1 MKKIELLAPAGNLER
16 LKVALAYGAD
26 AVYIGGQKY
35 SLRARASNF
44 TIRDIQEAVQE
55 AKKYNSK
62 IYVTCNI
69 VAHNSDLQDTND
81 FISYLKDLDKSGVTG
96 VIVSDLGLIDLAKK
110 ANTNL
115 EIHISTQLS
124 TMNSEAI
131 NLLKNKGACRVV
143 LARECNLK
151 DIKKIAK
158 KSPVELEVFIHG
170 GMCMSISGK
179 CVLSNYMT
187 GRDAN
192 RGGCAQSCRWFY
204 NLYNDKKEKVSN
216 NLFTFSSKDLQAIKF
231 IKKLIKYN
239 IASLKIE
246 GRMKSEYYLAT
257 IIGQYR
263 QLIDSIYENKKVIN
277 YKKYIKELSKAE
289 SRPTSHGFFKGKI
302 TNNEQIFDKTA
313 EIPLQD
319 FVARVLDYDKENHIV
334 KIEQRNNFT
343 INKPFEVLTPN
354 GIFSLEIK
362 EMWNGDNEKVE
373 IAKHAKEILYFKSDI
388 EFSEFDMFRQN
399 KNSN

>member
-1 MKKIELLAPAGNLER
+1 MNKIELLAPAGNLER
-16 LKVALAYGAD
+16 LKVAFAYGAD

-44 TIRDIQEAVQE
+44 SIEDIKEAVKI
-55 AKKYNSK
+55 AKKYSKK

-69 VAHNSDLQDTND
+69 VAHNSDLADTND
-81 FISYLKDLDKSGVTG
+81 FKNYIKELDNAGVTG
-96 VIVSDLGLIDLAKK
+96 IIISDLGLIDLANEAK
-110 ANTNL
+110 TNL

-131 NLLKNKGACRVV
+131 KLLQSKGASRVV
-143 LARECNLK
+143 LARECSLK
-151 DIKKIAK
+151 DIKKISK
-158 KSPVELEVFIHG
+158 VSPVELEVFIHG
-170 GMCMSISGK
+170 GMCMSVSGK

-204 NLYNDKKEKVSN
+204 NLYDSSKNKVSD
-216 NLFTFSSKDLQAIKF
+216 NLFTFSSKDLQAIKQ

-257 IIGQYR
+257 IINQYR
-263 QLIDSIYENKKVIN
+263 KLIDDIYSNKKLN
-277 YKKYIKELSKAE
+277 YNNYLKEMSKAE
-289 SRPTSHGFFKGKI
+289 SRPASTGFFKGKI
-302 TNNEQIFDKTA
+302 TCNEQIFDKTA

-319 FVARVLDYDKENHIV
+319 FVARVLSYDEQNKTV

-343 INKPFEVLTPN
+343 INKPFEILTPN
-354 GIFSLEIK
+354 GTFKLEIK
-362 EMWNGDNEKVE
+362 EMWNDNNEKVE
-373 IAKHAKEILYFKSDI
+373 TARHAKEILYFKSDI
-388 EFSEFDMFRQN
+388 AFTEFDMFRQN
-399 KNSN
+399 KTQD

>member
-1 MKKIELLAPAGNLER
+1 MNKIELLAPAGNIER
-16 LKVALAYGAD
+16 LKVAFAYGAD

-44 TIRDIQEAVQE
+44 TIDNIKEAVKV
-55 AKKYNSK
+55 AKSYNGK

-69 VAHNSDLQDTND
+69 VAHNSDLVDPKD
-81 FISYLKDLDKSGVTG
+81 FQNYVKELDKAGVSAI
-96 VIVSDLGLIDLAKK
+96 IVSDVGLIDLANEVKK
-110 ANTNL
+110 NI
-115 EIHISTQLS
+115 EIHVSTQIS

-131 NLLKNKGACRVV
+131 NLLKEKGVTRVV
-143 LARECNLK
+143 LARECSMN
-151 DIKKIAK
+151 DIKKISK

-204 NLYNDKKEKVSN
+204 NLYDENKNKVSDH
-216 NLFTFSSKDLQAIKF
+216 LFTFSSKDLQSLKQIKQ
-231 IKKLIKYN
+231 LIKHN
-239 IASLKIE
+239 VSSLKIE

-257 IIGQYR
+257 IISQYR
-263 QLIDSIYENKKVIN
+263 RLIDDIYNKKKTNYQEYIN
-277 YKKYIKELSKAE
+277 ETLKAE

-302 TNNEQIFDKTA
+302 TTKEQIFDRTA

-319 FVARVLDYDKENHIV
+319 FVARVLDYDPKTKTV

-343 INKPFEVLTPN
+343 VNKPFEVLSPKGTFTLS
-354 GIFSLEIK
+354 ID
-362 EMWNGDNEKVE
+362 EMWDEQNEKVE
-373 IAKHAKEILYFKSDI
+373 IAKHAKQVLYFKSDI
-388 EFSEFDMFRQN
+388 KFSEFDMFRQS
-399 KNSN
+399 KN

>member
-1 MKKIELLAPAGNLER
+1 MKRIELLAPAGNLER
-16 LKVALAYGAD
+16 LKVALAYGAN

-44 TIRDIQEAVQE
+44 TIQDIKEGVLIAN
-55 AKKYNSK
+55 KYNAK
-62 IYVTCNI
+62 VYVTCNI
-69 VAHNSDLQDTND
+69 IAHSNDLLNPDD
-81 FISYLKDLDKSGVTG
+81 FINYLKELDNAGVTG
-96 VIVSDLGLIDLAKK
+96 IIVSDLGLIDLANK

-124 TMNSEAI
+124 TMNSETI
-131 NLLKNKGACRVV
+131 DLLTKKGVKRVV
-143 LARECNLK
+143 LARECSLK
-151 DIKKIAK
+151 DIKNISKTA
-158 KSPVELEVFIHG
+158 PVELEVFIHG

-204 NLYNDKKEKVSN
+204 NLYDSNKNKVSD
-216 NLFTFSSKDLQAIKF
+216 NLFTFSSKDLRAIKQ

-239 IASLKIE
+239 VASLKIE
-246 GRMKSEYYLAT
+246 GRMKSEYYLAS
-257 IIGQYR
+257 IISQYR
-263 QLIDSIYENKKVIN
+263 KLIDTIYENKKVN
-277 YKKYIKELSKAE
+277 YNYFVNEMSKAE
-289 SRPTSHGFFKGKI
+289 SRPASCGFFKGKI
-302 TNNEQIFDKTA
+302 TVNEQIFDKTA

-319 FVARVLDYDKENHIV
+319 FVARVISYDKTTKTV

-354 GIFSLEIK
+354 GTFKLEIQ
-362 EMWNGDNEKVE
+362 EMWNEENEKVE
-373 IAKHAKEILYFKSDI
+373 TAKHAKEILYFKSDI
-388 EFSEFDMFRQN
+388 EFSEFDMFRQQ
-399 KNSN
+399 K

>member
-44 TIRDIQEAVQE
+44 SIDDIKKAVNI
-55 AKKYNSK
+55 AKIYKAK

-69 VAHNSDLQDTND
+69 IAHNSDLVDTND
-81 FISYLKDLDKSGVTG
+81 FKDYVKELENIGVTG
-96 VIVSDLGLIDLAKK
+96 IIVSDLGLIDLANQVKK
-110 ANTNL
+110 NL

-124 TMNSEAI
+124 TMNSETI
-131 NLLKNKGACRVV
+131 ELLQTKGASRVV
-143 LARECNLK
+143 LARECSLK
-151 DIKKIAK
+151 DIKSISK
-158 KSPVELEVFIHG
+158 KSPLELEVFIHG

-204 NLYNDKKEKVSN
+204 NLYDENKNKISN

-239 IASLKIE
+239 VASLKIE
-246 GRMKSEYYLAT
+246 GRMKSEYYLAS
-257 IIGQYR
+257 IISQYR
-263 QLIDSIYENKKVIN
+263 KIIDQVYSKKPLKYED
-277 YKKYIKELSKAE
+277 YIKEMAKAE
-289 SRPTSHGFFKGKI
+289 SRPASSGFFKGKI
-302 TNNEQIFDKTA
+302 TTNQQIFDKTA

-319 FVARVLDYDKENHIV
+319 FVARVISYNKETKV
-334 KIEQRNNFT
+334 VTIEQRNNFT
-343 INKPFEVLTPN
+343 INKPFEVLSPN
-354 GIFSLEIK
+354 GTFYLEIN
-362 EMWNGDNEKVE
+362 ELFDENGDKIEV
-373 IAKHAKEILYFKSDI
+373 AKHAKQVLYFKSDI
-388 EFSEFDMFRQN
+388 EFNEFCMFRQN
-399 KNSN
+399 K

>member
-16 LKVALAYGAD
+16 LKVAFAYGAD

-44 TIRDIQEAVQE
+44 TIKDIEEAVKI
-55 AKKYNSK
+55 AKNYNGK

-69 VAHNSDLQDTND
+69 IAHNEDLTDLQD
-81 FISYLKDLDKSGVTG
+81 LKDYLNDLEKAGVTG
-96 VIVSDLGLIDLAKK
+96 VIASDLAIIDTVRE
-110 ANTNL
+110 NNPNL
-115 EIHISTQLS
+115 ELHISTQLS

-131 NLLKNKGACRVV
+131 NLLKDKGTCRVV
-143 LARECNLK
+143 LARECSLK
-151 DIKKIAK
+151 DIKEISK

-204 NLYNDKKEKVSN
+204 NLYDSSKNQVSDK
-216 NLFTFSSKDLQAIKF
+216 LFTFSAKDLQSIKY

-239 IASLKIE
+239 VSSLKIE

-257 IIGQYR
+257 IISQYR
-263 QLIDSIYENKKVIN
+263 KLIDDIYNKKILN
-277 YKKYIKELSKAE
+277 YKKYIKETLKAE
-289 SRPTSHGFFKGKI
+289 SRPTSSGFFKGKV
-302 TNNEQIFDKTA
+302 TKHEQIFDKTA

-319 FVARVLDYDKENHIV
+319 FVARVLDYNKETKIV
-334 KIEQRNNFT
+334 TIEQRNNFT
-343 INKPFEVLTPN
+343 TNKPFEVLTPN
-354 GIFSLEIK
+354 GTFKLEIK
-362 EMWNGDNEKVE
+362 ELFNENNEKVE
-373 IAKHAKEILYFKSDI
+373 IARHAKEILYFKSDI
-388 EFSEFDMFRQN
+388 EFTNFDMFRQI
-399 KNSN
+399 KA

>member
-1 MKKIELLAPAGNLER
+1 MNKIELLAPAGNIER
-16 LKVALAYGAD
+16 LKVAFAYGAD

-44 TIRDIQEAVQE
+44 TIDNIKEAVKV
-55 AKKYNSK
+55 AKSYNGK

-69 VAHNSDLQDTND
+69 VAHNSDLVDPKD
-81 FISYLKDLDKSGVTG
+81 FQNYVKELDKAGVSAI
-96 VIVSDLGLIDLAKK
+96 IVSDVGLIDLANEVKK
-110 ANTNL
+110 NI
-115 EIHISTQLS
+115 EIHVSTQIS

-131 NLLKNKGACRVV
+131 NLLKEKGVTRVV
-143 LARECNLK
+143 LARECSMN
-151 DIKKIAK
+151 DIKKISK

-204 NLYNDKKEKVSN
+204 NLYDENKNKISDH
-216 NLFTFSSKDLQAIKF
+216 LFTFSSKDLQSLKQIKQ
-231 IKKLIKYN
+231 LIKHN
-239 IASLKIE
+239 VSSLKIE

-257 IIGQYR
+257 IISQYR
-263 QLIDSIYENKKVIN
+263 RLIDDIYNKKKTN
-277 YKKYIKELSKAE
+277 YQKYINETLKAE

-302 TNNEQIFDKTA
+302 TTKEQIFDRTA

-319 FVARVLDYDKENHIV
+319 FVARVLDYDPKTKTV

-343 INKPFEVLTPN
+343 VNKPFEVLSPKGTFTLS
-354 GIFSLEIK
+354 ID
-362 EMWNGDNEKVE
+362 EMWDEQNEKVE
-373 IAKHAKEILYFKSDI
+373 IAKHAKQVLYFKSDI
-388 EFSEFDMFRQN
+388 KFSEFDMFRQS
-399 KNSN
+399 KN

>member
-1 MKKIELLAPAGNLER
+1 MKQIELLAPAGNLER
-16 LKVALAYGAD
+16 LKVAFAYGAD
-26 AVYIGGQKY
+26 AVYLGGQKY

-44 TIRDIQEAVQE
+44 TMEDIKEAVKI
-55 AKKYNSK
+55 ANIYKKK

-69 VAHNSDLQDTND
+69 VAHNSDLTEPTD
-81 FISYLKDLDKSGVTG
+81 FQNYIKELEDAGVTG
-96 VIVSDLGLIDLAKK
+96 IIVSDLGLIDLANQVKSK
-110 ANTNL
+110 L

-131 NLLKNKGACRVV
+131 KLLESKGITRVV
-143 LARECNLK
+143 LARECSLK
-151 DIKKIAK
+151 DIKDISK
-158 KSPVELEVFIHG
+158 KSNIELEVFIHG

-187 GRDAN
+187 NRDAN

-204 NLYNDKKEKVSN
+204 NLYDKNKNKISDT
-216 NLFTFSSKDLQAIKF
+216 LFTFSSKDLQAVKQ

-239 IASLKIE
+239 VASLKIE

-257 IIGQYR
+257 IISQYR
-263 QLIDSIYENKKVIN
+263 KLIDDIYSKKTN
-277 YKKYIKELSKAE
+277 TYASYIKEMLKAE
-289 SRPTSHGFFKGKI
+289 SRPTSHGFFKNKI
-302 TNNEQIFDKTA
+302 TTNQQIFDKTA

-319 FVARVLDYDKENHIV
+319 FVARVLEYDSENKIV

-354 GIFSLEIK
+354 GIFNLTIDK
-362 EMWNGDNEKVE
+362 LWNEKGEEVE
-373 IAKHAKEILYFKSDI
+373 IAKHAKQILFFKSNKP
-388 EFSEFDMFRQN
+388 FTEFDMFRQIKN
-399 KNSN
+399 K

>member
-16 LKVALAYGAD
+16 LKVAFAYGAD

-44 TIRDIQEAVQE
+44 SISDIKEAVKV
-55 AKKYNSK
+55 AKEYNKK

-69 VAHNSDLQDTND
+69 VAHHSDLINSND
-81 FISYLKDLDKSGVTG
+81 FKNYIKELDNAGVNG
-96 VIVSDLGLIDLAKK
+96 VIISDLGLVDLANESK
-110 ANTNL
+110 TNL

-131 NLLKNKGACRVV
+131 KLLTNKGISRVV
-143 LARECNLK
+143 LARECSLK
-151 DIKKIAK
+151 DIKKISK
-158 KSPVELEVFIHG
+158 VSPVELEVFIHG

-204 NLYNDKKEKVSN
+204 NLYDSNKNKIND
-216 NLFTFSSKDLQAIKF
+216 NLFTFSSKDLRAIKQ

-239 IASLKIE
+239 VASLKIE

-257 IIGQYR
+257 IISQYR
-263 QLIDSIYENKKVIN
+263 KLIDDIYGNKKLN
-277 YKKYIKELSKAE
+277 YNSYIQEMSKAE
-289 SRPTSHGFFKGKI
+289 SRPASCGFFKGKI
-302 TNNEQIFDKTA
+302 TTNEQIFDKTA

-319 FVARVLDYDKENHIV
+319 FVARVLSYDPLEKIV

-343 INKPFEVLTPN
+343 ITKPFEVLTPK
-354 GIFSLEIK
+354 GTFKLEIK
-362 EMWNGDNEKVE
+362 DMWNENNEKVE

-388 EFSEFDMFRQN
+388 EFSEFDMFRQT
-399 KNSN
+399 K

>member
-16 LKVALAYGAD
+16 LKVAFAYGAD
-26 AVYIGGQKY
+26 AVYLGGQKY

-44 TIRDIQEAVQE
+44 TLDNIKEAV
-55 AKKYNSK
+55 KISKSYNGK

-69 VAHNSDLQDTND
+69 VAHNSDLLDTKD
-81 FISYLKDLDKSGVTG
+81 FQNYVKELDKAGVSAI
-96 VIVSDLGLIDLAKK
+96 IVSDVGLIDLANEVKK
-110 ANTNL
+110 NI
-115 EIHISTQLS
+115 EIHVSTQIS

-131 NLLKNKGACRVV
+131 KLLKEKGVTRVV
-143 LARECNLK
+143 LARECSMN
-151 DIKKIAK
+151 DIKKISK

-204 NLYNDKKEKVSN
+204 NLYDENMNKVSDH
-216 NLFTFSSKDLQAIKF
+216 LFTFSSKDLQTIKHV
-231 IKKLIKYN
+231 KQLIKHN
-239 IASLKIE
+239 VSSLKIE

-257 IIGQYR
+257 IISQYR
-263 QLIDSIYENKKVIN
+263 RVIDDIYNKKKTNYQSYIN
-277 YKKYIKELSKAE
+277 ETLKAE

-302 TNNEQIFDKTA
+302 TPEEQIFDRTA

-319 FVARVLDYDKENHIV
+319 FVARVLEYNPETKIV

-343 INKPFEVLTPN
+343 INKPFEVLSPKGTFTLS
-354 GIFSLEIK
+354 IS
-362 EMWNGDNEKVE
+362 EMWDEKEEKVE
-373 IAKHAKEILYFKSDI
+373 VAKHAKQVLYFKSDI
-388 EFSEFDMFRQN
+388 EFSEFDMFRQS
-399 KNSN
+399 KN

>member
-16 LKVALAYGAD
+16 LRVALAYGAN

-44 TIRDIQEAVQE
+44 TIDDIKEAVNIS
-55 AKKYNSK
+55 KKYNAK

-69 VAHNSDLQDTND
+69 VAHNSDLTDPND
-81 FISYLKDLDKSGVTG
+81 FKNYLKDLDAAGATG
-96 VIVSDLGLIDLAKK
+96 VIISDLGLLDLAKE

-115 EIHISTQLS
+115 ELHISTQLS

-131 NLLKNKGACRVV
+131 DLLKEKGVTRVV
-143 LARECNLK
+143 LARECSLN
-151 DIKKIAK
+151 DIKKISK
-158 KSPVELEVFIHG
+158 KSPLELEVFIHG

-204 NLYNDKKEKVSN
+204 NLYDDRKNKVSDH
-216 NLFTFSSKDLQAIKF
+216 LFTFSSKDLQTLKF
-231 IKKLIKYN
+231 VKKLIKYN
-239 IASLKIE
+239 VASLKIE

-257 IIGQYR
+257 IISQYR
-263 QLIDSIYENKKVIN
+263 KVIDSIYNSKPIKYKEIIN
-277 YKKYIKELSKAE
+277 ESLKAE
-289 SRPTSHGFFKGKI
+289 SRPASHGFYKGRI
-302 TNNEQIFDKTA
+302 TTKEQIFDKTA

-319 FVARVLDYDKENHIV
+319 FVARVLDYDKETKIV
-334 KIEQRNNFT
+334 TIEQRNNFT
-343 INKPFEVLTPN
+343 VNKPFEVLSPN
-354 GIFSLEIK
+354 GTFPLTID
-362 EMWNGDNEKVE
+362 EMWNKDNEKVE
-373 IAKHAKEILYFKSDI
+373 VARHAKEILYFKSDI
-388 EFSEFDMFRQN
+388 DFSEFDMFRQS
-399 KNSN
+399 K

>member
-16 LKVALAYGAD
+16 LKVALAYGAN

-44 TIRDIQEAVQE
+44 TVDDIKEAVNI
-55 AKKYNSK
+55 AKQYNAK

-69 VAHNSDLQDTND
+69 VAHNSDLFDPND
-81 FISYLKDLDKSGVTG
+81 FKNYLKDLDNARVTG
-96 VIVSDLGLIDLAKK
+96 VIISDLGLLDLAKE

-115 EIHISTQLS
+115 ELHISTQLS

-131 NLLKNKGACRVV
+131 DLLKDKGVTRVV
-143 LARECNLK
+143 LARECSLK
-151 DIKKIAK
+151 DIKNISK

-204 NLYNDKKEKVSN
+204 NLYDEKKNKVSN
-216 NLFTFSSKDLQAIKF
+216 NLFTFSSKDLQTLKYV
-231 IKKLIKYN
+231 KKLIKYN
-239 IASLKIE
+239 VASLKIE

-257 IIGQYR
+257 IISQYR
-263 QLIDSIYENKKVIN
+263 KVIDSIYNSKPIKYKEIIN
-277 YKKYIKELSKAE
+277 ESLKAE
-289 SRPTSHGFFKGKI
+289 SRPASHGFYKGKI
-302 TNNEQIFDKTA
+302 TTKEQIFDKTA

-319 FVARVLDYDKENHIV
+319 FVARVLNYDKETKTV
-334 KIEQRNNFT
+334 TIEQRNNFT
-343 INKPFEVLTPN
+343 TKKPFEVLSPKGTFPLT
-354 GIFSLEIK
+354 IDK
-362 EMWNGDNEKVE
+362 MWNKDNEEVE
-373 IAKHAKEILYFKSDI
+373 IARHAKEVLYFKSDI
-388 EFSEFDMFRQN
+388 EFSEFDMFRQS
-399 KNSN
+399 K

>member
-44 TIRDIQEAVQE
+44 TIDDIKEAVKI
-55 AKKYNSK
+55 AKQYSAK

-69 VAHNSDLQDTND
+69 VAHNNDLSNPND
-81 FISYLKDLDKSGVTG
+81 FINYIKELDSAGVTG
-96 VIVSDLGLIDLAKK
+96 IIVSDLGLVDLANE

-131 NLLKNKGACRVV
+131 KLLKNKGACRVV
-143 LARECNLK
+143 LARECSLK
-151 DIKKIAK
+151 DIKNISKV
-158 KSPVELEVFIHG
+158 SPVELEVFIHG

-204 NLYNDKKEKVSN
+204 NLYDENKKQVSN

-239 IASLKIE
+239 VASLKIE

-257 IIGQYR
+257 IISQYR
-263 QLIDSIYENKKVIN
+263 KLIDDIYNNKKIKYN
-277 YKKYIKELSKAE
+277 DYIKEMSKAE
-289 SRPTSHGFFKGKI
+289 SRPTSCGFYKGKI
-302 TNNEQIFDKTA
+302 TTKEQIFDKTA

-319 FVARVLDYDKENHIV
+319 FVARVLSYDPETKIV
-334 KIEQRNNFT
+334 TIEQRNNFT
-343 INKPFEVLTPN
+343 INKPFEVLTPK
-354 GIFSLEIK
+354 GTFSLTIN
-362 EMWNGDNEKVE
+362 EMWNELNEKVE
-373 IAKHAKEILYFKSDI
+373 IAKHAKEKLYFKSDI
-388 EFSEFDMFRQN
+388 EFTEFDMFRQN
-399 KNSN
+399 KTQD

>member
-44 TIRDIQEAVQE
+44 SISDIKEAVCE
-55 AKKYNSK
+55 AKKYNAK

-69 VAHNSDLQDTND
+69 IAHNSDLVDTKD
-81 FISYLKDLDKSGVTG
+81 FINYLKDLDNVGVTG
-96 VIVSDLGLIDLAKK
+96 VIISDLGLIDLANK
-110 ANTNL
+110 AKTNL

-124 TMNSEAI
+124 TMNSETI

-143 LARECNLK
+143 LARECSLR
-151 DIKKIAK
+151 DIKKISK
-158 KSPVELEVFIHG
+158 ISPIELEVFIHG

-204 NLYNDKKEKVSN
+204 NLYNDKKQKVSN
-216 NLFTFSSKDLQAIKF
+216 NLFTFSSKDLQTLKF

-239 IASLKIE
+239 VSSLKIE

-257 IIGQYR
+257 IISQYR
-263 QLIDSIYENKKVIN
+263 QLIDSIYANKKID
-277 YKKYIKELSKAE
+277 YKKHIKEMAKAE
-289 SRPTSHGFFKGKI
+289 SRPASSGFFKGNI
-302 TNNEQIFDKTA
+302 TKNEQIFDKTA

-319 FVARVLDYDKENHIV
+319 FVARVLDYDKETKTV
-334 KIEQRNNFT
+334 KIEQRNNFN
-343 INKPFEVLTPN
+343 INNHFEVLSPKGT
-354 GIFSLEIK
+354 FTLKIK
-362 EMWNGDNEKVE
+362 EMWNDNNEPVE
-373 IAKHAKEILYFKSDI
+373 TARHAKEILYFKSDI
-388 EFSEFDMFRQN
+388 EFTKFDMLRQS
-399 KNSN
+399 KN

>member
-16 LKVALAYGAD
+16 LKVAFAYGAN
-26 AVYIGGQKY
+26 AVYLGGQKY

-44 TIRDIQEAVQE
+44 SIEDIKEAVNV
-55 AKKYNSK
+55 AKEYNGK

-69 VAHNSDLQDTND
+69 VAHNNDLEDLND
-81 FISYLKDLDKSGVTG
+81 FKNYIKELDKVGVTG
-96 VIVSDLGLIDLAKK
+96 IIVSDLGLIDLANEVK
-110 ANTNL
+110 TNL

-131 NLLKNKGACRVV
+131 KLLQSKGASRVV
-143 LARECNLK
+143 LARECSLK
-151 DIKKIAK
+151 DIKKISK
-158 KSPVELEVFIHG
+158 KTPLDLEVFIHG

-204 NLYNDKKEKVSN
+204 NLYDENKKKASDT
-216 NLFTFSSKDLQAIKF
+216 LFTFSSKDLQAIRY

-239 IASLKIE
+239 VSSLKIE

-257 IIGQYR
+257 IISQYR
-263 QLIDSIYENKKVIN
+263 ALIDSIYANNKQN
-277 YKKYIKELSKAE
+277 YNKYIKELAKAE
-289 SRPTSHGFFKGKI
+289 SRPTSHGFFKRKI
-302 TNNEQIFDKTA
+302 TTKEQIFDKTA

-319 FVARVLDYDKENHIV
+319 FVARVIEYDKETKIV

-343 INKPFEVLTPN
+343 INKPFEVLTPQ
-354 GIFSLEIK
+354 GIYNLTIK
-362 EMWNGDNEKVE
+362 ELWDENNEKIEV
-373 IAKHAKEILYFKSDI
+373 AKHAKQILFFKSDI
-388 EFSEFDMFRQN
+388 EFSKFDMFRQS
-399 KNSN
+399 KN

>member
-26 AVYIGGQKY
+26 AIYIGGQKY

-44 TIRDIQEAVQE
+44 SLEDINEAVKIANE
-55 AKKYNSK
+55 YNAK

-69 VAHNSDLQDTND
+69 VAHNSDLNNPDD
-81 FISYLKDLDKSGVTG
+81 FKTYLKELDKVGVRG
-96 VIVSDLGLIDLAKK
+96 VIISDMGLFDIAREAK
-110 ANTNL
+110 TNL
-115 EIHISTQLS
+115 ELHISTQLS

-131 NLLKNKGACRVV
+131 KLLKNKGASRVV
-143 LARECNLK
+143 LARECSLK
-151 DIKKIAK
+151 DIKKISK
-158 KSPVELEVFIHG
+158 VSSLELEVFIHG

-204 NLYNDKKEKVSN
+204 SLYGQRKNKIST
-216 NLFTFSSKDLQAIKF
+216 NLFTFSSKDLQAVKYV
-231 IKKLIKYN
+231 KKLIKYN
-239 IASLKIE
+239 VASLKIE

-257 IIGQYR
+257 IISQYR
-263 QLIDSIYENKKVIN
+263 KLIDDIYSNQKESSKN
-277 YKKYIKELSKAE
+277 YIKEMSKAE
-289 SRPTSHGFFKGKI
+289 SRPASIGFFKGKI
-302 TNNEQIFDKTA
+302 TPNEQIFDKTA

-319 FVARVLDYDKENHIV
+319 FVARVLEYDKKNKIV

-343 INKPFEVLTPN
+343 IKKPFEVMTPKGTFNLT
-354 GIFSLEIK
+354 IE
-362 EMWNGDNEKVE
+362 EMWNEKNEKTE
-373 IAKHAKEILYFKSDI
+373 IARHAKEILYFKSDI
-388 EFSEFDMFRQN
+388 EFSEFDMFRQI
-399 KNSN
+399 KEADI

>member
-16 LKVALAYGAD
+16 LKFALAYGAD
-26 AVYIGGQKY
+26 AVYIGGIKY

-44 TIRDIQEAVQE
+44 TIENIKEAVQT
-55 AKKYNSK
+55 AKEYNAK

-69 VAHNSDLQDTND
+69 VAHNSDLVDPND
-81 FISYLKDLDKSGVTG
+81 FKDYIKQLDEAGVTG
-96 VIVSDLGLIDLAKK
+96 IIVSDLGLIDLAKE

-131 NLLKNKGACRVV
+131 KLLKDKGACRVV
-143 LARECNLK
+143 LARECSLK
-151 DIKKIAK
+151 DIKRISKV
-158 KSPVELEVFIHG
+158 SPIELEVFIHG

-204 NLYNDKKEKVSN
+204 NLYDKNKNLVNDK
-216 NLFTFSSKDLQAIKF
+216 LFTFSSKDLQTIKY

-239 IASLKIE
+239 VASLKIE

-257 IIGQYR
+257 IISQYR
-263 QLIDSIYENKKVIN
+263 KIIDAIYDKEKLN
-277 YKKYIKELSKAE
+277 YNDYIKEMSKAE
-289 SRPTSHGFFKGKI
+289 SRPASCGFYKGKV

-319 FVARVLDYDKENHIV
+319 FVARVISYDETNKIV
-334 KIEQRNNFT
+334 TIEQRNNFT
-343 INKPFEVLTPN
+343 INKPFEVLTPK
-354 GIFSLEIK
+354 GTFKLEIK
-362 EMWNGDNEKVE
+362 EMWNKDNEKVE
-373 IAKHAKEILYFKSDI
+373 VARHAKELLYFKS
-388 EFSEFDMFRQN
+388 ELPFSQFDMFRQTKTQEN
-399 KNSN
+399 

>member
-1 MKKIELLAPAGNLER
+1 MDKIELLAPAGNIER
-16 LKVALAYGAD
+16 LKVAFAYGAD
-26 AVYIGGQKY
+26 AVYLGGQKY

-44 TIRDIQEAVQE
+44 TLDNIKEAVKI
-55 AKKYNSK
+55 AKSHNGK

-69 VAHNSDLQDTND
+69 VAHNSDLVDPKD
-81 FISYLKDLDKSGVTG
+81 FQNYVKELDKAGVSAI
-96 VIVSDLGLIDLAKK
+96 IVSDVGLIDLANEVKK
-110 ANTNL
+110 NI
-115 EIHISTQLS
+115 EIHVSTQIS

-131 NLLKNKGACRVV
+131 NLLKEKGVTRVV
-143 LARECNLK
+143 LARECSMN
-151 DIKKIAK
+151 DIKKISK

-204 NLYNDKKEKVSN
+204 NLYDESKNKVSDH
-216 NLFTFSSKDLQAIKF
+216 LFTFSSKDLQSLKYIKQ
-231 IKKLIKYN
+231 LIKHN
-239 IASLKIE
+239 VSSLKIE

-257 IIGQYR
+257 IISQYR
-263 QLIDSIYENKKVIN
+263 RLIDDIYNSKKTNYQEYIN
-277 YKKYIKELSKAE
+277 ETLKAE

-302 TNNEQIFDKTA
+302 TTKEQIFDRTA

-319 FVARVLDYDKENHIV
+319 FVARVLDYDHKTKTV

-343 INKPFEVLTPN
+343 VNKPFEVLSPKGTFTLS
-354 GIFSLEIK
+354 ID
-362 EMWNGDNEKVE
+362 EMWDDQNEKVE
-373 IAKHAKEILYFKSDI
+373 VAKHAKQVLYFKSDI
-388 EFSEFDMFRQN
+388 EFTEFDMFRQS
-399 KNSN
+399 KN

>member
-1 MKKIELLAPAGNLER
+1 MDKIELLAPAGNIER
-16 LKVALAYGAD
+16 LKVAFAYGAD
-26 AVYIGGQKY
+26 AVYLGGQKY

-44 TIRDIQEAVQE
+44 TLDNIKEAVKI
-55 AKKYNSK
+55 AKSYNGK

-69 VAHNSDLQDTND
+69 VAHNSDLVDPKD
-81 FISYLKDLDKSGVTG
+81 FQNYVKELDKAGVSAI
-96 VIVSDLGLIDLAKK
+96 IVSDVGLIDLANEVKK
-110 ANTNL
+110 NI
-115 EIHISTQLS
+115 EIHVSTQIS

-131 NLLKNKGACRVV
+131 NLLKEKGVTRVV
-143 LARECNLK
+143 LARECSMN
-151 DIKKIAK
+151 DIKKISK

-204 NLYNDKKEKVSN
+204 NLYDENKNKVSDH
-216 NLFTFSSKDLQAIKF
+216 LFTFSSKDLQSLKHIKQ
-231 IKKLIKYN
+231 LIKHN
-239 IASLKIE
+239 VSSLKIE

-257 IIGQYR
+257 IISQYR
-263 QLIDSIYENKKVIN
+263 RLIDDIYNSKKTNYQEYIN
-277 YKKYIKELSKAE
+277 ETLKAE

-302 TNNEQIFDKTA
+302 TTKEQIFDRTA

-319 FVARVLDYDKENHIV
+319 FVARVLDYDHKTKTV

-343 INKPFEVLTPN
+343 VNKPFEVLSPKGTFTLS
-354 GIFSLEIK
+354 ID
-362 EMWNGDNEKVE
+362 EMWDEQNEKVE
-373 IAKHAKEILYFKSDI
+373 VAKHAKQVLYFKSDI
-388 EFSEFDMFRQN
+388 EFTEFDMFRQS
-399 KNSN
+399 KN

>member
-16 LKVALAYGAD
+16 LRVAFAYGAD
-26 AVYIGGQKY
+26 AVYLGGQKY

-44 TIRDIQEAVQE
+44 TVDDIKEAVKI
-55 AKKYNSK
+55 AKQHNGK

-69 VAHNSDLQDTND
+69 VAHNSDLINPDD
-81 FISYLKDLDKSGVTG
+81 FKDYIKELDKAGVTG
-96 VIVSDLGLIDLAKK
+96 VIISDLGLVDIASEAK
-110 ANTNL
+110 TNL

-124 TMNSEAI
+124 TMNSEALK
-131 NLLKNKGACRVV
+131 LLKDKGACRVV
-143 LARECNLK
+143 LARECSLK
-151 DIKKIAK
+151 DIKSISKI
-158 KSPVELEVFIHG
+158 SPVELELFIHG

-204 NLYNDKKEKVSN
+204 NLYDNNKQKVSD
-216 NLFTFSSKDLQAIKF
+216 NLFTFSSKDLQTVKY

-257 IIGQYR
+257 IISQYR
-263 QLIDSIYENKKVIN
+263 KLIDDIYESKKLDYN
-277 YKKYIKELSKAE
+277 NYIKEMSKAE
-289 SRPTSHGFFKGKI
+289 SRPTSHGFYKGKI
-302 TNNEQIFDKTA
+302 TPNEQIFDKTA

-319 FVARVLDYDKENHIV
+319 FVARVLSYDPISKIV

-343 INKPFEVLTPN
+343 VNKPFEVLTPK
-354 GIFSLEIK
+354 GIFSFEIK
-362 EMWNGDNEKVE
+362 EMWNEDNEIVE

-388 EFSEFDMFRQN
+388 VFSEFDMFRQIKDN
-399 KNSN
+399 K

>member
-44 TIRDIQEAVQE
+44 TIENIKEAVDI
-55 AKKYNSK
+55 AKTYNAK

-69 VAHNSDLQDTND
+69 VAHNSDLIDTND
-81 FISYLKDLDKSGVTG
+81 FKQYIKELENIGVTG
-96 VIVSDLGLIDLAKK
+96 IIISDLGLVDLANEVREKI
-110 ANTNL
+110 
-115 EIHISTQLS
+115 EIHISTQIS

-131 NLLKNKGACRVV
+131 KLLKDKGACRVV
-143 LARECNLK
+143 LARECSLS
-151 DIKKIAK
+151 DIKKISK
-158 KSPVELEVFIHG
+158 NTDIDLEVFVHG

-204 NLYNDKKEKVSN
+204 NLYNNNKELVN
-216 NLFTFSSKDLQAIKF
+216 ENLFTFSSKDLQAIKY

-239 IASLKIE
+239 VTSLKIE

-263 QLIDSIYENKKVIN
+263 KLIDDLYANKKIN
-277 YKKYIKELSKAE
+277 YNDYIKETLKAE
-289 SRPTSHGFFKGKI
+289 SRPTSHGFMEGKI
-302 TNNEQIFDKTA
+302 TNEEQIFDKTA

-319 FVARVLDYDKENHIV
+319 FVARVLEYDKEKGIV

-343 INKPFEVLTPN
+343 IEKPFEVLSPKGT
-354 GIFSLEIK
+354 FKLEIK
-362 EMWNGDNEKVE
+362 ELYNDDNELVTV
-373 IAKHAKEILYFKSDI
+373 ARHAKEILYFKSNL
-388 EFSEFDMFRQN
+388 EFSEFDMLRQP
-399 KNSN
+399 KEK